1 MTDFIIL
8 YQFTDD
14 DGMHRAALFPGTYQ
28 EAQAMMAAIVFS
40 RGAHAKLYK
49 LNDRNSN
56 YDFLEEWIPE
66 KHPTTRKETN
76 NGVQI

>member
-14 DGMHRAALFPGTYQ
+14 DGIHRAALFPETYQ
-28 EAQAMMAAIVFS
+28 EAHAMMTAVVFS

-49 LNDRNSN
+49 LNDSYRN
-56 YDFLEEWIPE
+56 YDFLEEWIPNIT
-66 KHPTTRKETN
+66 K
-76 NGVQI
+76 GD